1 MEKLT
6 LKQAR
11 QRKKLTLKSVAEY
24 IGIIPNTLWNWEIG
38 KTAPDVDKFADLLEI
53 YGVRF
58 EDVDLPIKRQQNQ

>member
-11 QRKKLTLKSVAEY
+11 QRKKLTLKSVSEY
-24 IGIIPNTLWNWEIG
+24 IGVIPNTLWNWEAG

-58 EDVDLPIKRQQNQ
+58 EDVDLPIRREKC